1 MKKILIIEDEPL
13 IRENIQQIL
22 ELNEFETVV
31 ASDGQSGL
39 DSAKRFL
46 PDLILCD
53 MMMPELNGYEVLA
66 ALRQDPATV
75 MTPFIFLTA
84 KADRMDVRQGMEL
97 GADDYLAKP
106 FDSEELL
113 KAINTRLER
122 HDLFMQQYHQ
132 EYQQTR
138 KLRQAVA
145 EEKRRSQESQQLAA
159 MKTDLLDRISQDLR
173 NPLSNIN
180 MAVHMLRQAKTELDR
195 DRYLDILQTECAR
208 EIQLLNEIDEL
219 QQLLSPENTKLLQ
232 RFKLLQ

>member
-1 MKKILIIEDEPL
+1 MKKILIIEDDPL

-22 ELNEFETVV
+22 ELSEFETFV
-31 ASDGQSGL
+31 APDGQVGL
-39 DSAKRFL
+39 DMAKRFL
-46 PDLILCD
+46 PDLVLCD
-53 MMMPELNGYEVLA
+53 MMMPELNGCEVLS
-66 ALRQDPATV
+66 ALRQNPSTA

-84 KADRMDVRQGMEL
+84 KADRMDVRQGMDL

-113 KAINTRLER
+113 RAITTRLER
-122 HDLFMQQYHQ
+122 HDLFMQQYNQ

-138 KLRQAVA
+138 RLRQEVA
-145 EEKRRSQESQQLAA
+145 EEKRKSQESQQLAA
-159 MKTDLLDRISQDLR
+159 MKTDLLDKISQDLR

-180 MAVHMLRQAKTELDR
+180 MAVHMLRQAKTDLDR